1 GIVLILGVLRKELA
15 LELLVVLAIAQ
26 YGPTAQNLLMFMT
39 PIQIFVFALVVT
51 IYIPCVA
58 AIAVLGRELGWKT
71 ALFIMIFTII
81 LALLVGAL
89 VYRVIPSTGLL
100 R

>member
-1 GIVLILGVLRKELA
+1 VLRKELA
-15 LELLVVLAIAQ
+15 LELLIVLAIAQ
-26 YGPTAQNLLMFMT
+26 YGPTAQNLLMFLT
-39 PIQIFVFALVVT
+39 PIQIFIFALVVA

-71 ALFIMIFTII
+71 AFLVMIFTIA
-81 LALLVGAL
+81 LAVLVGAL
-89 VYRVIPSTGLL
+89 AYRIIPNIGLL